1 MALEFNKKYF
11 LAVESISYL
20 MKQKFL
26 GYHYSVIYKKLHK
39 HSHRGTQETLTVT
52 QETCIG
58 NHKATCGAQS
68 HFSGETKNLFTARDL
83 TVGRFSI
90 NTKCAYSNLENF
102 GKIILALFSIN
113 IKRYIRFWAWEV
125 PDMGGK
131 VQGRQIHYLRR
142 DLSSI
147 PLFLPLYKVCSICH
161 ICFSFL
167 KASAKSLILS
177 PFWSQ

>member
-1 MALEFNKKYF
+1 MSSNASQQKCVCGGSEFAFNILKKIG
-11 LAVESISYL
+11 LNSEKSRAVLKASRQSPC
-20 MKQKFL
+20 
-26 GYHYSVIYKKLHK
+26 
-39 HSHRGTQETLTVT
+39 
-52 QETCIG
+52 CIG

-68 HFSGETKNLFTARDL
+68 HFSGDTKNLFTARDL

-90 NTKCAYSNLENF
+90 NTKCVYSNLEIF
-102 GKIILALFSIN
+102 GKIILALFI
-113 IKRYIRFWAWEV
+113 IDTKRYLRFWAWEV

-161 ICFSFL
+161 IRFSFL

>member
-1 MALEFNKKYF
+1 MIGGLKVWNNWGP
-11 LAVESISYL
+11 ISGSPIVNVSRVHCY
-20 MKQKFL
+20 
-26 GYHYSVIYKKLHK
+26 Y
-39 HSHRGTQETLTVT
+39 R
-52 QETCIG
+52 CIG

-68 HFSGETKNLFTARDL
+68 HFSGDTKNLFTARDL

-102 GKIILALFSIN
+102 GKIILALFSID
-113 IKRYIRFWAWEV
+113 IKRYLRFWAWEV

-161 ICFSFL
+161 IRFSFL